1 MFCPEDLEFLSRTAK
16 NLEFLSRT
24 LKNLEF
30 LSRDEERSS
39 SRVTKTQGFLTWV
52 TKTQHFLPW
61 VTKTQG
67 LRDKTNSYPPEGP
80 KSKPEWPQEIF
91 VPSWGTKATKF
102 WFWMTKIDF
111 KRYRGPK
118 KGQKTLSFY
127 LLSKKKPVKN
137 TENVLFWFLKF
148 LCCASSFFFI
158 LRAKIW
164 FFSSFLL
171 SVGSQILIFWFWKFY
186 FEKFEVKFHE
196 KFGYGEKVCHPCEK
210 TKNSFWVI
218 FYLFLLKLFEKYS
231 SCFSWLFWEKNIF
244 LDFFGRKIF
253 FFTFLGEK
261 QSDHYSI
268 QE

>member
-1 MFCPEDLEFLSRTAK
+1 MMNKTFLVLSQGRVHLFLVVPKVLILVPREGKNLFCPEDLEFLSWTAK
-16 NLEFLSRT
+16 NVEFLSRT

-52 TKTQHFLPW
+52 TKTQDFLPW

-111 KRYRGPK
+111 KRYQGPK
-118 KGQKTLSFY
+118 RGQKTLSFY
-127 LLSKKKPVKN
+127 LLSKKKPVKH

-171 SVGSQILIFWFWKFY
+171 SVGSQILIFWFWRFY

-196 KFGYGEKVCHPCEK
+196 KFGYREKVCNPSEK
-210 TKNSFWVI
+210 KSDPNQI
-218 FYLFLLKLFEKYS
+218 RAYL
-231 SCFSWLFWEKNIF
+231 
-244 LDFFGRKIF
+244 
-253 FFTFLGEK
+253 
-261 QSDHYSI
+261 
-268 QE
+268 

>member
-16 NLEFLSRT
+16 NNEFLSRT

-52 TKTQHFLPW
+52 TKTHHFLPW

-118 KGQKTLSFY
+118 KAKKPCHFTSSAKKSLSKTPKMFCLGFSSFY
-127 LLSKKKPVKN
+127 VVRVRFSLYCGRKYDFFQVFCFQLDLRS
-137 TENVLFWFLKF
+137 LFFGF
-148 LCCASSFFFI
+148 EGFI
-158 LRAKIW
+158 LRNLRSNSMKNSAIEKK
-164 FFSSFLL
+164 FATRVRKNL
-171 SVGSQILIFWFWKFY
+171 ILIK
-186 FEKFEVKFHE
+186 
-196 KFGYGEKVCHPCEK
+196 
-210 TKNSFWVI
+210 
-218 FYLFLLKLFEKYS
+218 
-231 SCFSWLFWEKNIF
+231 
-244 LDFFGRKIF
+244 
-253 FFTFLGEK
+253 
-261 QSDHYSI
+261 
-268 QE
+268 

>member
-16 NLEFLSRT
+16 NVEFLSRT

-91 VPSWGTKATKF
+91 VPSWGTKVTKF

-111 KRYRGPK
+111 KRYQGPK
-118 KGQKTLSFY
+118 RGQKTLSFY

-148 LCCASSFFFI
+148 LCRASSFFFI

-196 KFGYGEKVCHPCEK
+196 KFGYREKVCNPSEK
-210 TKNSFWVI
+210 KSDPYRVLPKSTLWMNS
-218 FYLFLLKLFEKYS
+218 
-231 SCFSWLFWEKNIF
+231 SWLDTSEVSHKKAHID
-244 LDFFGRKIF
+244 L
-253 FFTFLGEK
+253 
-261 QSDHYSI
+261 
-268 QE
+268 